1 MIYLH
6 KILPALASPLGLC
19 LLLVLVG
26 LLFDARRWVV
36 RGIIILIVCALPATS
51 NVLWRQLERSHE
63 LQDPGTAP
71 NADAI
76 VVLSGMLRAIPSGD
90 GFAYEWSEAADRYFA
105 GVALA
110 LDMRA
115 PRLIFTRGAQPWS
128 AGASEGEVLYARAR
142 KDLVP
147 EGMLGLTPA
156 VENTAQEAKAVA
168 AMLERGAEI
177 ILVTSAFHM
186 PRAEALFR
194 EVSLNV
200 TPWPVDFR
208 SSANK
213 ITPMDF
219 IPSAGG
225 LSGTSA
231 ALREFLGRAYYA
243 YRK

>member
-6 KILPALASPLGLC
+6 KILPALVSPLGLC
-19 LLLVLVG
+19 LLMVLIG
-26 LLFDARRWVV
+26 LILNARRWVA
-36 RGIIILIVCALPATS
+36 RGIVILIVCALPATS
-51 NVLWRQLERSHE
+51 NMLWRQLEQGHE
-63 LQDPGTAP
+63 LQDPAQAPTAS
-71 NADAI
+71 AI
-76 VVLSGMLRAIPSGD
+76 VVLSGMLRAVQGGD
-90 GFAYEWSEAADRYFA
+90 DFTYEWSEAADRYFA

-110 LDMRA
+110 LNMRA
-115 PRLIFTRGAQPWS
+115 PKLIFTRGAQPWS
-128 AGASEGEVLYARAR
+128 AGAPEGEILYARAR

-147 EGMLGLTPA
+147 EGMLDLTPA

-194 EVSLNV
+194 EAGLEV

-208 SSANK
+208 ASANK
-213 ITPMDF
+213 ITTMDF

-243 YRK
+243 YLK